1 MNLSMD
7 EVVNWIPL
15 SVFSDSAAG
24 PEGTALQWTRI
35 RAAIDRAI
43 APFSGAHE
51 AVMQALEV
59 LANDW

>member
-1 MNLSMD
+1 MD
-7 EVVNWIPL
+7 AVVRWIPV
-15 SVFSDSAAG
+15 SVFSDAAAG

-43 APFSGAHE
+43 APFAGAQE
-51 AVMQALEV
+51 AVMRALEE